1 MECTRDTGEF
11 PPTESARLVW
21 YRVRSISADMF
32 TRLYFMHVDW
42 RGGRLEKTAVSGME
56 EGFAPRVTRV

>member
-1 MECTRDTGEF
+1 
-11 PPTESARLVW
+11 
-21 YRVRSISADMF
+21 
-32 TRLYFMHVDW
+32 MHVDW